1 MMKHSLILIGNYRM
15 GYIFAMGRYTFLDLN
30 DFDSKLIDK
39 RSRNVLSVAEPSM
52 TNTTNVLTVLTF
64 FFIKTMRKKNVGL

>member
-1 MMKHSLILIGNYRM
+1 MILPWAGIRFYLN
-15 GYIFAMGRYTFLDLN
+15 LN

-52 TNTTNVLTVLTF
+52 TNTNVLTVLNF
-64 FFIKTMRKKNVGL
+64 FFKKNNETKRMWDCNVPKVDPL